1 MIEAKHLDLLQFEKI
16 RSLVKENCFGELASG
31 LCDDIY
37 PQSSVEHV
45 LPELERVRELS
56 GIIAAGGFLPS
67 LEYTDIRR
75 DLTYLQREGSQLQE
89 DQLLA
94 LQKTFEN
101 VNSLIRFLKGRK
113 ADLPRFFEISDELQ
127 VHPQVVEAISMVL
140 DSEGQVKD
148 RASPDLQRIRK
159 DIREQRRE
167 SDKRFY
173 HHIAQLRK
181 DGFLRENEESFFN
194 GRRTLAVP
202 VEHKSEVPGF
212 VHGKSESGKTIF
224 IEPGQTMGINNEI
237 AELLIDERRE
247 LNRILREL
255 CSQIRPYVTDMRQAF
270 EFMVYADFVRAKA
283 RLAVALN
290 ASLPT
295 IKKDF
300 SMNLQM
306 ARHPILF
313 LQNKKTGKPT
323 IPLSM
328 SLNDEERIL
337 VISGP
342 NAGGKTIALKTVGL
356 LQIMLQSGLL
366 IPASEASEVSFFE
379 EILIDMGDTQSI
391 ENELST
397 YSAKLKTMTRIL
409 EKVNQATL
417 VLMDEFG
424 SGTDPELGSAVAE
437 AVLES
442 LVKSKTRGI
451 ITSHFG
457 NVKLLADTL
466 QGSFNGS
473 MLFDIEHLEPLYQ
486 LSVGEPGSSY
496 TFEVAEKVG
505 FPIHIIERARE
516 KVDRDKLKLNRLLAE
531 VQSQKTR
538 LSEEQE
544 RLEHEVFLG
553 KIAKEKYMEL
563 FLQWEQRIQKERERK
578 IEMARQA
585 EFGIKYLRFLEDW
598 NQKKDRKDIIKRF
611 IDGITA
617 ETKKQEALR
626 KQNKLD
632 SFSQKKI
639 ERLKGALRIGSKV
652 RVLNGQEI
660 GIVEEIKDE
669 KVLVRFGLHKMTVGM
684 QNVMLA
690 EEK

>member
-16 RSLVKENCFGELASG
+16 RGLVRENCYGELAAN
-31 LCDDIY
+31 LCEDIY
-37 PQSSVEHV
+37 PKSSVDLV
-45 LPELERVRELS
+45 LPELQRVQELT
-56 GIIAAGGFLPS
+56 GIIGAKGYLPA

-75 DLTYLQREGSQLQE
+75 DLAYVQREGSQLQE

-94 LQKTFEN
+94 LQKTLEN
-101 VNSLIRFLKGRK
+101 VNSLVRFLKGRK
-113 ADLPRFFEISDELQ
+113 NDLPHFFKISEDLQ
-127 VHPQVVEAISMVL
+127 VHPQVCEAIELVI
-140 DSEGQVKD
+140 DEEGQVKD
-148 RASPDLQRIRK
+148 KASTDLQRIRK
-159 DIREQRRE
+159 DIREQKRE

-173 HHIAQLRK
+173 QYVAQLRK

-194 GRRTLAVP
+194 GRRTLAVL

-224 IEPGQTMGINNEI
+224 IEPGQTMGINNEV

-247 LNRILREL
+247 VNRILREL
-255 CSQIRPYVTDMRQAF
+255 CTQIRPFVSDMRQAF
-270 EFMVYADFVRAKA
+270 EFMVYTDFVRAKA

-290 ASLPT
+290 ASLPR
-295 IKKDF
+295 IKNDF
-300 SMNLQM
+300 SLNLQQ

-313 LQNKKTGKPT
+313 LQNKKVGKGT
-323 IPLSM
+323 IPLQI
-328 SLNDEERIL
+328 SLNEDSRIL

-397 YSAKLKTMTRIL
+397 YSAKLKTMTRII
-409 EKVNQATL
+409 EKVNEGTL

-424 SGTDPELGSAVAE
+424 SGTDPELGSAIAE

-442 LVKSKTRGI
+442 LVNSKTKGI

-466 QGSFNGS
+466 SGSFNGS

-505 FPIHIIERARE
+505 FPKIIIDRARQ
-516 KVDRDKLKLNRLLAE
+516 KVDQDKLQLNQLLAE
-531 VQSQKTR
+531 VQSQKAR
-538 LSEEQE
+538 LSEERE
-544 RLEHEVFLG
+544 RLEHETFLG
-553 KIAKEKYMEL
+553 KIAKEKYLEL
-563 FLQWEQRIQKERERK
+563 FRQWEVRIQKERERK
-578 IEMARQA
+578 IELARQA
-585 EFGIKYLRFLEDW
+585 EFGVKYLRFLEDW

-617 ETKKQEALR
+617 ETNKQEALR

-639 ERLKGALRIGSKV
+639 ERLKGALVVGSKV
-652 RVLNGQEI
+652 RVLNGQEV
-660 GIVEEIKDE
+660 GVVEDIKDE
-669 KVLVRFGLHKMTVGM
+669 KVIVRFGLHKMTVGM
-684 QNVMLA
+684 QNVMMA
-690 EEK
+690 EDK